1 MWMRV
6 RVSCAYASVCMCE
19 CSLAVVL
26 CSRNGNNEITMR
38 SRNWYI
44 ENVEKKE
51 KRKCE
56 AKVRYLLSMDRRLPH
71 TLTLRTLSVCV
82 WCTHIRWCMCGCVPW
97 IMIGISRVSGCV
109 CVWRKRKRKKLCVRL
124 NLWWRQ
130 NCCVF
135 VFSSTFLFSFLLAT
149 SSFSSCSFSPV
160 LFHLSGCS
168 FVDLPLYGHIHTHL
182 PISVFGCVW
191 NCRLCMCVCDC
202 SYVHR
207 HLLPKQYAA
216 FYVFSF
222 DGIWHFSYSIR
233 CLNHRQARE
242 QSMLKFRKHSHRQA
256 MFYLLRSVSVGRPV
270 V

>member
-1 MWMRV
+1 MLWV
-6 RVSCAYASVCMCE
+6 HVDACACELCVCE
-19 CSLAVVL
+19 CLHVWVFIGCGTMFQKRQQRNYDAVPKL
-26 CSRNGNNEITMR
+26 IYWKRR
-38 SRNWYI
+38 
-44 ENVEKKE
+44 KKE

-82 WCTHIRWCMCGCVPW
+82 WCTHMRWCMCGCVPW

-109 CVWRKRKRKKLCVRL
+109 CVWRKRKRKKWCVRL

-135 VFSSTFLFSFLLAT
+135 VFSSIFLFSFLLAT

-182 PISVFGCVW
+182 PISVFVCVW
-191 NCRLCMCVCDC
+191 LSSVCVCVIVVMCIDIYYL
-202 SYVHR
+202 SSTQR
-207 HLLPKQYAA
+207 STSFLST
-216 FYVFSF
+216 VF
-222 DGIWHFSYSIR
+222 GIFLTRFVAWIIDK
-233 CLNHRQARE
+233 RE
-242 QSMLKFRKHSHRQA
+242 SKA
-256 MFYLLRSVSVGRPV
+256 C
-270 V
+270 